1 MLPGCAYK
9 HACIELFLLL
19 FVLLFIKGRDF
30 CMCLFFLAKKKN
42 QLLVLSV
49 LASRWLLATLGSFY
63 AVHLSSKQ
71 CKQGLIQA
79 LAAV

>member
-30 CMCLFFLAKKKN
+30 CMCLFFLAKKKSAFGFISFG
-42 QLLVLSV
+42 LKV
-49 LASRWLLATLGSFY
+49 ALGY
-63 AVHLSSKQ
+63 A
-71 CKQGLIQA
+71 GLFLCSAPELQA
-79 LAAV
+79 V